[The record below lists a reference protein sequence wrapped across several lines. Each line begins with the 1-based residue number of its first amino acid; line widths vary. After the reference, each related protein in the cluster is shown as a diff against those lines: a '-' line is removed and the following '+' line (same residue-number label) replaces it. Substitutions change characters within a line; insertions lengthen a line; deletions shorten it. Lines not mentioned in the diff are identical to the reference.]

1 MIGTSP
7 APVVAVDGDGNVVL
21 ENADV
26 DNVVAVEEV
35 ESSVESSVVGMV
47 VAVAV
52 LTGVSVRETGT
63 TSIVAATESVVLVVF
78 LNGASCR
85 NWLLIVSLAPTM

>member
-7 APVVAVDGDGNVVL
+7 VPVAVVGEDGNVVL

-52 LTGVSVRETGT
+52 LTGVSVREMGT
-63 TSIVAATESVVLVVF
+63 TSIVAAAESVELVVF
-78 LNGASCR
+78 LYGAACR
-85 NWLLIVSLAPTM
+85 NWLLVVSLVLTR